1 MNRLGS
7 LNNTQKTSG
16 LTIIY
21 DLFPEGIPS
30 FSMRIKVPNVA
41 NNQSTYG
48 FVILSERSES
58 KDLLRSPSSTVKSPE
73 RSFDCALRAPLRMTY
88 VSVIP
93 AFTVFG
99 LLIRIVNCQ
108 FICIQYRINSP
119 FPGIPG
125 KGLLIWWAAPR

>member
-1 MNRLGS
+1 
-7 LNNTQKTSG
+7 
-16 LTIIY
+16 
-21 DLFPEGIPS
+21 
-30 FSMRIKVPNVA
+30 MRIKVPNVA
-41 NNQSTYG
+41 NNRSTNG

-99 LLIRIVNCQ
+99 LLIHIINCQ
-108 FICIQYRINSP
+108 LSV
-119 FPGIPG
+119 FPLSFRNPAEIF
-125 KGLLIWWAAPR
+125 KKFLSRLTRKV

>member
-21 DLFPEGIPS
+21 DLFPEGIPL

-58 KDLLRSPSSTVKSPE
+58 KDLLASPSSTVKLPE

-99 LLIRIVNCQ
+99 LLIRIQKASLYSAAENVI
-108 FICIQYRINSP
+108 F
-119 FPGIPG
+119 G
-125 KGLLIWWAAPR
+125 KKITFSRLILSL